1 MPGSNSYRLMTGF
14 LSVLALVLKTAPCDF
29 SSGEGGTAHCQ
40 WNIPPLSAHEN
51 RLLAVWIGCGRK
63 AEMQGK
69 IWNSGT
75 QERERKNGDSPHR
88 RRTDWATVLKIVELC
103 AACKTGVPLSHQAG
117 ENGPWFEW
125 IACLSSQLEGRFI
138 LQSAQ
143 EILFFGNA

>member
-1 MPGSNSYRLMTGF
+1 
-14 LSVLALVLKTAPCDF
+14 
-29 SSGEGGTAHCQ
+29 
-40 WNIPPLSAHEN
+40 
-51 RLLAVWIGCGRK
+51 
-63 AEMQGK
+63 
-69 IWNSGT
+69 
-75 QERERKNGDSPHR
+75 
-88 RRTDWATVLKIVELC
+88 VLKIVELC